1 MKRQVPAQSGFTLIE
16 LIIVVA
22 IIGILAAVAL
32 PSYREHVVRTN
43 RAMAAGCLM
52 EIAQMTERHYATNL
66 SYTGAPQV
74 GTPQLAL
81 QCIADLAEEYQFA
94 GPNNIPVDG
103 QSFTLTAA
111 PRPGSAQ
118 EASDGARCGTL
129 GLDNTGEK
137 SATGSLGVA
146 ECW

>member
-66 SYTGAPQV
+66 TYNAAPL
-74 GTPQLAL
+74 PAL
-81 QCIADLAEEYQFA
+81 QCRDDLAAEYRFA
-94 GPNNIPVDG
+94 VEIPNGG
-103 QSFTLTAA
+103 QVFRLTAE
-111 PRPGSAQ
+111 PQGAQ
-118 EASDGARCGTL
+118 AASDGARCGTL
-129 GLDNTGEK
+129 GLDNTGAK

>member
-94 GPNNIPVDG
+94 GPNIANNG
-103 QSFTLTAA
+103 QSFTLDAA
-111 PRPGSAQ
+111 PQNAQ
-118 EASDGARCGTL
+118 AASDGARCGTL
-129 GLDNTGEK
+129 RLDNTGAK
-137 SATGSLGVA
+137 TATGSLGVA

>member
-1 MKRQVPAQSGFTLIE
+1 MKRQMPAQSGFTLIE

-66 SYTGAPQV
+66 TYNAAPL
-74 GTPQLAL
+74 PAL
-81 QCIADLAEEYQFA
+81 QCRGDLAAEYDFA
-94 GPNNIPVDG
+94 VEITNGG
-103 QSFTLTAA
+103 QGFRLTAS
-111 PRPGSAQ
+111 PKDAQ
-118 EASDGARCGTL
+118 LASDGARCGNL
-129 GLDNTGEK
+129 RLDNTGAK

-146 ECW
+146 GCW

>member
-66 SYTGAPQV
+66 SYNAAPR
-74 GTPQLAL
+74 PAL
-81 QCIADLAEEYQFA
+81 QCTGDLADEYVFA
-94 GPNNIPVDG
+94 APVITNGG
-103 QSFTLTAA
+103 QGFTLTAV

>member
-66 SYTGAPQV
+66 TYNAAPL
-74 GTPQLAL
+74 PAL
-81 QCIADLAEEYQFA
+81 QCTGDLAAEYDFA
-94 GPNNIPVDG
+94 AVITNGG
-103 QSFTLTAA
+103 QGFTLEAD
-111 PRPGSAQ
+111 PRGAQ
-118 EASDGARCGTL
+118 EASDDARCGTL
-129 GLDNTGEK
+129 RLDNTGAK

>member
-66 SYTGAPQV
+66 TYNAAPL
-74 GTPQLAL
+74 PAL
-81 QCIADLAEEYQFA
+81 QCRDDLAAEYDFA
-94 GPNNIPVDG
+94 VITNGG
-103 QSFTLTAA
+103 QGFTLTAV
-111 PRPGSAQ
+111 PQGAQ
-118 EASDGARCGTL
+118 AASDGARCGTL
-129 GLDNTGEK
+129 GLDNTGAK

>member
-66 SYTGAPQV
+66 TYNAAPL
-74 GTPQLAL
+74 PAL
-81 QCIADLAEEYQFA
+81 QCTGDLAAEYVFA
-94 GPNNIPVDG
+94 APVITNGG
-103 QSFTLTAA
+103 QGFTLTAV
-111 PRPGSAQ
+111 PQGAQ
-118 EASDGARCGTL
+118 AASDGARCGTL
-129 GLDNTGEK
+129 GLDNTGAK

-146 ECW
+146 GCW

>member
-66 SYTGAPQV
+66 TYDAAPL
-74 GTPQLAL
+74 PAL
-81 QCIADLAEEYQFA
+81 QCSDDLAAEYRFA
-94 GPNNIPVDG
+94 VEIPNGG
-103 QSFTLTAA
+103 QVFRLTAD
-111 PRPGSAQ
+111 PQGAQ
-118 EASDGARCGTL
+118 EASDGARCGIL
-129 GLDNTGEK
+129 RLDNTGAK

-146 ECW
+146 GCW

>member
-66 SYTGAPQV
+66 TYNAAPL
-74 GTPQLAL
+74 PAL
-81 QCIADLAEEYQFA
+81 QCRDDLAAEYNFA
-94 GPNNIPVDG
+94 VEIPDLDG
-103 QSFTLTAA
+103 QSFRLTAS
-111 PRPGSAQ
+111 PQDAQ
-118 EASDGARCGTL
+118 LASDGARCGNL
-129 GLDNTGEK
+129 GLDNTGAK